1 MALTASRNV
10 DRYVDQRLRTL
21 RVKGSTTVWRGAL
34 VGLTSPAGFARGLV
48 AGDPFAGIASEEKV
62 NAGADGAA
70 TVQVETETDIEH
82 AVSGAAQT
90 DVGRPVFA
98 SADDTLTFV
107 AAGNS
112 YVGIVKD
119 YVSSGVVI
127 VRIDP
132 TRKLIK
138 SIIHPVENLSAGA
151 DIAARAVHCFDQDAW
166 IVSAR
171 VVNQASA
178 PAGIDASNTCVV
190 ALANTAGAVASET
203 FDATP
208 AFPAANTVASLGAIT
223 NPHCPKGDV
232 LLLSVTNGATADPGP
247 FLVEVDYV

>member
-1 MALTASRNV
+1 MALNASRNV
-10 DRYVDQRLRTL
+10 DHYVDQELRTL
-21 RVKGSTTVWRGAL
+21 RVKGSTTVYRGAM
-34 VGLTSPAGFARGLV
+34 VGTTSPAGFARGLV
-48 AGDPFAGIASEEKV
+48 AGDPFAGVAYEEV
-62 NAGADGAA
+62 ANAGADGARA
-70 TVQVETETDIEH
+70 VRVYTEGDFAH
-82 AVSGAAQT
+82 AVSGAVQA

-112 YVGIVKD
+112 YVGIVQD
-119 YVSSGVVI
+119 YISSGEVI
-127 VRIDP
+127 IRIDP

-138 SIIHPVENLSAGA
+138 TVTHAVENLSAGA
-151 DIAARAVHCFDQDAW
+151 DIAARSMRCFGQDAW

-190 ALANTAGAVASET
+190 ALANAAGAVASKT
-203 FDATP
+203 YNNTTV
-208 AFPAANTVASLGAIT
+208 FPGANAQDSLGTIT

-232 LLLSVTNGATADPGP
+232 LTLAVTNGTTADPGP